1 MSKFSYIAGY
11 LHGKTV
17 YQTLSEFYLDD
28 VHIESTPYIGGL
40 PTKELFIA
48 ALTEAAREAAYDV
61 VAEAADK
68 FHKDIVVYTHIVYQG
83 LCVEFHKEYTLNDFI
98 DFEDM
103 SETVENDLASWVVM
117 KFGTVIAQLPEMII
131 NGL

>member
-11 LHGKTV
+11 LHGNNV

-28 VHIESTPYIGGL
+28 VHIESTKYIGGL
-40 PTKELFIA
+40 PTKELFTA

-61 VAEAADK
+61 VAEAADN
-68 FHKDIVVYTHIVYQG
+68 FRKDIVVYAHIVYQG
-83 LCVEFHKEYTLNDFI
+83 LCVEFHKEYNLHDFI

-103 SETVENDLASWVVM
+103 SETVENDLANWAVM